1 MIEVIKVLE
10 ESLNSADYQWLLER
24 INQPL
29 ESFQSLLRSDQIQN
43 ASIFDQPIRKIL
55 GIGAGSTPQSDDI
68 FLGKIA
74 TMNLLEPDLESKLLI
89 LASYRFE
96 EVTTKKSSIL
106 IRRFLRKNNP
116 DEILQFLEVLNKN
129 IPDLVREKDL
139 KNEIQKIIVIGAS
152 SGSFFLVGVLWQLRY
167 CQSPLNQFSGL

>member
-10 ESLNSADYQWLLER
+10 EGLNSSDYQWLLER

-29 ESFQSLLRSDQIQN
+29 ESFQSLLRTDRIQN
-43 ASIFDQPIRKIL
+43 ASMFDQPIKKIL

-74 TMNLLEPDLESKLLI
+74 TMNLLEPDLELKLLI

-96 EVTTKKSSIL
+96 EVTTKESSIL

-116 DEILQFLEVLNKN
+116 DEILQFLEALKKN
-129 IPDLVREKDL
+129 ISDLFNKKNL
-139 KNEIQKIIVIGAS
+139 KNEIQKVKSIGAS
-152 SGSFFLVGVLWQLRY
+152 SGTFFLVGVLWQLRY
-167 CQSPLNQFSGL
+167 YENQN